1 MQGQPPGVVMPE
13 VARTVFRTICGHG
26 VDRTG
31 FLRAL
36 FFEMS
41 SLAPDT
47 EQAAREAI
55 GKLVGALLGYM
66 AEQMSEGR
74 LRRVHPML
82 ALQSFIG
89 PIFFHLMTRAAAER
103 VLGLEM
109 EGEAA
114 VTELAEMWLEGMTP

>member
-1 MQGQPPGVVMPE
+1 
-13 VARTVFRTICGHG
+13 